1 MNLERQ
7 IGFNVWSRI
16 CADANSN
23 VGNATWLACVN
34 NCKWET
40 RQLIS
45 IRLTARGNN
54 ISRSVRIY
62 NKSREL

>member
-7 IGFNVWSRI
+7 IGFNVWSRMW
-16 CADANSN
+16 SN
-23 VGNATWLACVN
+23 VGNAAWLACVN
-34 NCKWET
+34 NCEWET

-45 IRLTARGNN
+45 IRLTARSNN
-54 ISRSVRIY
+54 ISRSVRIH

>member
-7 IGFNVWSRI
+7 IGFIVWEEV
-16 CADANSN
+16 NSN
-23 VGNATWLACVN
+23 VGNAVWLACVD
-34 NCKWET
+34 NCEWET

-45 IRLTARGNN
+45 IRLTARSNN
-54 ISRSVRIY
+54 ISRSVRIN

>member
-7 IGFNVWSRI
+7 IGFNVWSRVW
-16 CADANSN
+16 SN
-23 VGNATWLACVN
+23 VGNATWLACVD
-34 NCKWET
+34 NCEWET

-62 NKSREL
+62 NRSREL